1 MRCVVLAAGCG
12 SRLGRGRSKLLEP
25 VCGVAL
31 VEQLIATTARV
42 GVDDFLVV
50 TGYQAARVEGAY
62 LDEHGLDAA
71 FDDYAGFEPG
81 WSKDRQVELLAER
94 HGLSRDRVLF
104 VGDSPR
110 DAQLLRRTGV
120 HSWASTASSPLTNS
134 GFGDCRASTTSPH
147 CPGSGTGTPAGAWRS
162 PRPRRG
168 GRTRLVPVG
177 DAPAKRARSLPTEGC
192 GGGRLS
198 RR

>member
-1 MRCVVLAAGCG
+1 VKCVVLAAGCG
-12 SRLGRGRSKLLEP
+12 SRLVRGRSKLLEP
-25 VCGVAL
+25 VYGVAL
-31 VEQLIATTARV
+31 VEHLIATTARV
-42 GVDDFLVV
+42 GVDDFFVV
-50 TGYQAARVEGAY
+50 TGYQAERVEGAY

-120 HSWASTASSPLTNS
+120 HFVGVHGL
-134 GFGDCRASTTSPH
+134 F
-147 CPGSGTGTPAGAWRS
+147 PADQFRL
-162 PRPRRG
+162 RG
-168 GRTRLVPVG
+168 LQSV
-177 DAPAKRARSLPTEGC
+177 DDLAA
-192 GGGRLS
+192 LS
-198 RR
+198 RLWHRYARRRMAVAAATSTQPNATRPDP

>member
-1 MRCVVLAAGCG
+1 
-12 SRLGRGRSKLLEP
+12 
-25 VCGVAL
+25 VAL
-31 VEQLIATTARV
+31 VEHLIATTARV
-42 GVDDFLVV
+42 GVDDFFVV

-110 DAQLLRRTGV
+110 DAELLRRTGV
-120 HSWASTASSPLTNS
+120 HFVGVHRLFQFRLRGLQSVDDLAALSRLWHRDARRRMAV
-134 GFGDCRASTTSPH
+134 AATTSRRPNAAR
-147 CPGSGTGTPAGAWRS
+147 PGG
-162 PRPRRG
+162 
-168 GRTRLVPVG
+168 
-177 DAPAKRARSLPTEGC
+177 
-192 GGGRLS
+192 
-198 RR
+198 